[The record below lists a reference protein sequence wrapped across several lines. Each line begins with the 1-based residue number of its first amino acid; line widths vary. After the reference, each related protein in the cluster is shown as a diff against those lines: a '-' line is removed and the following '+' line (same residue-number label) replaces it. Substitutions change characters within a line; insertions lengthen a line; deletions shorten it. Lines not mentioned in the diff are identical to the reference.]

1 MRTRLGLAVLLPLVL
16 LACDQNGAAAQS
28 PHPHVVLKAEPTPHD
43 LPTIAPMLARV
54 SQAVVNISVTGTVAV
69 AQNGLYND
77 PFFRQFFGL
86 HGNQA
91 PEEHFQAVGS
101 GVIIDAQHGYV
112 VTNNHVVKNAKR
124 VQVTLKDHRTFT
136 AKIIGTD
143 PQTDIAILQIPA
155 QHLVAMP
162 LGNSANLRVGDYV
175 AAIGDPFGVGQT
187 ATYGIVS
194 ALGRTGLGIENY
206 ENFIQTDASINP
218 GNSGGALV
226 NMAGQLVGMNTA
238 ILSQSG
244 GNVGVGFAI
253 PVNMVRTIAQQLIN
267 HGKVT
272 RGELGVLVQ
281 NLTPSL
287 AQAMGLS
294 VTEGAV
300 VSEVLPGTPAQRA
313 GLKAGDVI
321 IKLNGEALPNSSEL
335 RNRVA
340 ELRPGTKVGLTYL
353 RNGHPKTVEVT
364 LALMKAGA
372 GQGSATPATGF
383 LSGITVGPIPQDS
396 PDYGQVKGVYL
407 QQVQEGSEAANAGLQ
422 PGDIITSVD
431 HHPVPNIGAL
441 NMAVRNHPKGRPMLL
456 TVRRGQAEFF
466 VAVQ

>member
-1 MRTRLGLAVLLPLVL
+1 MRTRLGLALVLPLVL
-16 LACDQNGAAAQS
+16 LACDQSGASAKAS
-28 PHPHVVLKAEPTPHD
+28 HVVLKAEPTPHH

-54 SQAVVNISVTGTVAV
+54 SPAVVNISVTGMMAV
-69 AQNGLYND
+69 AKNGLYND

-86 HGNQA
+86 QGNQM
-91 PEEHFQAVGS
+91 PEERFQAVGS
-101 GVIIDAQHGYV
+101 GVIIDAAHGYV
-112 VTNNHVVKNAKR
+112 VTNNHVVKNAKEI
-124 VQVTLKDHRTFT
+124 QVTLKDHRTFT
-136 AKIIGTD
+136 AKIVGTD
-143 PQTDIAILQIPA
+143 PQTDIAVLRIPA

-162 LGNSANLRVGDYV
+162 LGNSAELRVGDYV

-253 PVNMVRTIAQQLIN
+253 PVNMVRTIAQELIN

-294 VTEGAV
+294 VNEGAV

-321 IKLNGEALPNSSEL
+321 IKLNGENVPSSSEL
-335 RNRVA
+335 RNKVA
-340 ELRPGTKVGLTYL
+340 ELGPGTKVELTYL
-353 RNGHPKTVEVT
+353 RNGHPTTVDVT
-364 LALMKAGA
+364 LALKKSRSASG
-372 GQGSATPATGF
+372 GATPASGF

-396 PDYGQVKGVYL
+396 PDYGQIKGVYL
-407 QQVQEGSEAANAGLQ
+407 EQVQPGSEAANAGLE

-431 HHPVPNIGAL
+431 RRPVTNPGAL
-441 NMAVRNHPKGRPMLL
+441 NAAVRSHPKGRPMLL

>member
-1 MRTRLGLAVLLPLVL
+1 MRTRLGLALVLPLVL
-16 LACDQNGAAAQS
+16 LACDQSGASAKA
-28 PHPHVVLKAEPTPHD
+28 PHVVLKSEPTPHN

-54 SQAVVNISVTGTVAV
+54 SPAVVNISVTGTMAV

-86 HGNQA
+86 QGQQA
-91 PEEHFQAVGS
+91 PQEHFQAVGS
-101 GVIIDAQHGYV
+101 GVIIDAAHGYV
-112 VTNNHVVKNAKR
+112 VTNNHVVKNAKTI
-124 VQVTLKDHRTFT
+124 QVTLKDHRTFT
-136 AKIIGTD
+136 AKIVGTD
-143 PQTDIAILQIPA
+143 PQTDIAVLKIPA

-162 LGNSANLRVGDYV
+162 LGNSAQLRVGDYV

-253 PVNMVRTIAQQLIN
+253 PVDMVRTIAQELIN

-287 AQAMGLS
+287 AQAMGIS
-294 VTEGAV
+294 VTQGAV
-300 VSEVLPGTPAQRA
+300 VSEVLPGTPAQKA

-321 IKLNGEALPNSSEL
+321 IKLNGEMVPSSSEL
-335 RNRVA
+335 RNKVA
-340 ELRPGTKVGLTYL
+340 ELGPNTKVELTYL
-353 RNGHPKTVEVT
+353 RDGHPRTVGVT
-364 LALMKAGA
+364 LALKQARSA
-372 GQGSATPATGF
+372 SGSSSQATGF

-396 PDYGQVKGVYL
+396 PDYGQIRGVYL
-407 QQVQEGSEAANAGLQ
+407 EQVQPGSEAASAGLQ

-431 HHPVPNIGAL
+431 HRPVTNAAGL
-441 NMAVRNHPKGRPMLL
+441 NAAVRSHQKGRPMLL

>member
-1 MRTRLGLAVLLPLVL
+1 MRTRLGLALVLPLVL
-16 LACDQNGAAAQS
+16 LACDQSGASAKA
-28 PHPHVVLKAEPTPHD
+28 PHVVLKAEPTPHD

-54 SQAVVNISVTGTVAV
+54 SPAVVNISVTGTMAV

-86 HGNQA
+86 QGQQA
-91 PEEHFQAVGS
+91 PQEHFQAVGS
-101 GVIIDAQHGYV
+101 GVIIDAAHDYV
-112 VTNNHVVKNAKR
+112 VTNNHVVKNAKTI
-124 VQVTLKDHRTFT
+124 QVTLKDHRTFT
-136 AKIIGTD
+136 AKIVGTD
-143 PQTDIAILQIPA
+143 PQTDIAVLKIPA
-155 QHLVAMP
+155 EHLVAMP
-162 LGNSANLRVGDYV
+162 LGNSAQLRVGDYV

-253 PVNMVRTIAQQLIN
+253 PVDMVRTIAQELIN

-272 RGELGVLVQ
+272 RGELGVMVQ

-287 AQAMGLS
+287 AQAMGIS
-294 VTEGAV
+294 VNEGAV

-321 IKLNGEALPNSSEL
+321 IKLNGEKVPSSSEL
-335 RNRVA
+335 RNKVA
-340 ELRPGTKVGLTYL
+340 ELGPNTKVDITYL
-353 RNGHPKTVEVT
+353 RNGHPKTVGVT
-364 LALMKAGA
+364 LALKTPRSAS
-372 GQGSATPATGF
+372 GSSSQATGF

-396 PDYGQVKGVYL
+396 PDYGQIKGVYL
-407 QQVQEGSEAANAGLQ
+407 EQVQQGSEAAAAGLE

-431 HHPVPNIGAL
+431 HRPVTNAAGL
-441 NMAVRNHPKGRPMLL
+441 NAAVRNHPKGRPMLL

>member
-1 MRTRLGLAVLLPLVL
+1 MRTRLGLALVLPLVL
-16 LACDQNGAAAQS
+16 LACDQSGASAKA
-28 PHPHVVLKAEPTPHD
+28 PHVVLKAEPTPHD

-54 SQAVVNISVTGTVAV
+54 SPAVVNISVTGTMAV

-86 HGNQA
+86 QGQQA
-91 PEEHFQAVGS
+91 PQEHFQAVGS
-101 GVIIDAQHGYV
+101 GVIIDAAHGYV
-112 VTNNHVVKNAKR
+112 VTNNHVVKNAKTI
-124 VQVTLKDHRTFT
+124 QVTLKDHRTFT
-136 AKIIGTD
+136 AKIVGTD
-143 PQTDIAILQIPA
+143 PQTDIAVLKIPA
-155 QHLVAMP
+155 EHLVAMP
-162 LGNSANLRVGDYV
+162 LGNSAQLRVGDYV

-253 PVNMVRTIAQQLIN
+253 PVDMVRTIAQELIN

-272 RGELGVLVQ
+272 RGELGVMVQ

-287 AQAMGLS
+287 AQAMGIS
-294 VTEGAV
+294 VNEGAV

-321 IKLNGEALPNSSEL
+321 IKLNGEKVPSSSEL
-335 RNRVA
+335 RNKVA
-340 ELRPGTKVGLTYL
+340 ELGPNTKVDITYL
-353 RNGHPKTVEVT
+353 RNGHPKTVGVT
-364 LALMKAGA
+364 LALKTPRSAS
-372 GQGSATPATGF
+372 GSSSQATGF

-396 PDYGQVKGVYL
+396 PDYGQIKGVYL
-407 QQVQEGSEAANAGLQ
+407 EQVQQGSEAAAAGLE

-431 HHPVPNIGAL
+431 HRPVTNAAGL
-441 NMAVRNHPKGRPMLL
+441 NAAVRNHPKGRPMLL

>member
-1 MRTRLGLAVLLPLVL
+1 MRTRLGLALVLPLVL
-16 LACDQNGAAAQS
+16 LACDQNGAAAKA
-28 PHPHVVLKAEPTPHD
+28 PHVVLKAESTPHD

-54 SQAVVNISVTGTVAV
+54 SPAVVNISVTGTMAV

-86 HGNQA
+86 QGNQA

-101 GVIIDAQHGYV
+101 GVIIDAAHGYV
-112 VTNNHVVKNAKR
+112 VTNNHVVKNAKEI
-124 VQVTLKDHRTFT
+124 QVTLKDHRTFT
-136 AKIIGTD
+136 AKIVGTD
-143 PQTDIAILQIPA
+143 PQTDIAVLRIPA

-162 LGNSANLRVGDYV
+162 LGNSTELRVGDYV

-218 GNSGGALV
+218 GNSGGALG

-253 PVNMVRTIAQQLIN
+253 PVNMVRTIAQELIN

-272 RGELGVLVQ
+272 RGELGVMVQ

-294 VTEGAV
+294 VNEGAV
-300 VSEVLPGTPAQRA
+300 VSEVLPGTPAQRV
-313 GLKAGDVI
+313 GLKAGDAI
-321 IKLNGEALPNSSEL
+321 IKLNGEKVPSSSEL
-335 RNRVA
+335 RNKIA
-340 ELRPGTKVGLTYL
+340 DFGPGTKVELTYL
-353 RNGHPKTVEVT
+353 RDGHAKTVDVT
-364 LALMKAGA
+364 LALKKSHLAA
-372 GQGSATPATGF
+372 GSATSASGF
-383 LSGITVGPIPQDS
+383 LSGIAIGPIPQDS
-396 PDYGQVKGVYL
+396 PEYGQIKGVYL
-407 QQVQEGSEAANAGLQ
+407 EQVQQGSEAANAGLQ

-431 HHPVPNIGAL
+431 HRPVTNPGGL
-441 NMAVRNHPKGRPMLL
+441 NAAVRNHPKGRPMLL

-466 VAVQ
+466 VAVE